1 MKLRFRLAL
10 IWLGLVAVSLL
21 SLVLVGNTPE
31 PAIFLSYALQ
41 LLLFLLAIAIARSE
55 PTRKNRTIFINFA
68 LFFSTAP
75 LFHLYEFLGFIFP
88 SALIVRFYFTQ
99 YVALGAYFFL
109 LALAV
114 VYLTVDAL
122 FRDFRTVQKYCLA
135 LAIVGGFFGY
145 YYAPYFVDPRHVY
158 KTEKALNWKELNNAY
173 EAFQTEFDA
182 LPGAAELA
190 AVVEMH
196 AFKDG
201 ESVGVLYPE
210 ERVRRVQELYP
221 YLTGSN
227 YKILLIEPLYRNVIS
242 MNMVCV
248 GFILLFFGYQ
258 YRKDPPQGA
267 YVEKIMF
274 FLFLLCSMEML
285 HAWSLIKSIEWQ
297 SFFEMTII
305 GQYVSAFILLV
316 ISVFFALRLHF
327 IRSVKGEFYEVEI
340 VSRPTGITRWRDW
353 LDDLVIAH
361 FFNRRAILGRL
372 FVRNPETKEG

>member
-1 MKLRFRLAL
+1 M
-10 IWLGLVAVSLL
+10 I
-21 SLVLVGNTPE
+21 
-31 PAIFLSYALQ
+31 
-41 LLLFLLAIAIARSE
+41 LLLA
-55 PTRKNRTIFINFA
+55 
-68 LFFSTAP
+68 
-75 LFHLYEFLGFIFP
+75 
-88 SALIVRFYFTQ
+88 
-99 YVALGAYFFL
+99 
-109 LALAV
+109 
-114 VYLTVDAL
+114 
-122 FRDFRTVQKYCLA
+122 
-135 LAIVGGFFGY
+135 
-145 YYAPYFVDPRHVY
+145 
-158 KTEKALNWKELNNAY
+158 
-173 EAFQTEFDA
+173 
-182 LPGAAELA
+182 
-190 AVVEMH
+190 
-196 AFKDG
+196 
-201 ESVGVLYPE
+201 
-210 ERVRRVQELYP
+210 
-221 YLTGSN
+221 
-227 YKILLIEPLYRNVIS
+227 PLYRNVIS

-285 HAWSLIKSIEWQ
+285 HAWSFIKSVEWQ

-305 GQYVSAFILLV
+305 GQYVSALILLV